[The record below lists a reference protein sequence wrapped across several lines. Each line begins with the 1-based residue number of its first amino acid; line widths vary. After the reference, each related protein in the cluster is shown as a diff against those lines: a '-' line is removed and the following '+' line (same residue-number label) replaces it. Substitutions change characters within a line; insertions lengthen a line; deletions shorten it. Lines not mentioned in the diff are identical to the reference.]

1 MDEFLR
7 IGQEKWKEKE
17 NKGAKE
23 KGTKTIEETTKQ
35 KAQGDTMK
43 EGQKRDWKLEKG
55 KVERQQRDSSL
66 FVSSERL
73 LRGRH
78 CANCFICSI

>member
-1 MDEFLR
+1 
-7 IGQEKWKEKE
+7 
-17 NKGAKE
+17 
-23 KGTKTIEETTKQ
+23 
-35 KAQGDTMK
+35 MK

-78 CANCFICSI
+78 CANCFTHVTSLNMLSNYEIGSSAGLKKSASSYYFRCN